1 METKA
6 CNACNVAKVIT
17 VSEDR
22 NRTKKDGIIKIYH
35 KVDCKDC
42 NEEKYREITNA
53 NRREKITCTCGCVL
67 TKDSLRR
74 HKKSQQ
80 HINATENENQT
91 RTGPQVGTTD

>member
-42 NEEKYREITNA
+42 NKETDREITNA
-53 NRREKITCTCGCVL
+53 NRREKITCT
-67 TKDSLRR
+67 
-74 HKKSQQ
+74 QQ
-80 HINATENENQT
+80 HMNATENENQT
-91 RTGPQVGTTD
+91 RTGPLVGTTD